1 MQEELHRKSVE
12 VRMTIRIMSS
22 PQATKLM
29 VAEKWTATSCCCAYV
44 SRKGAGLSFT
54 ASKVSSIPN
63 VSAPPQLYVTLN
75 RNSKNPAK
83 GYTDF
88 GVLVDLHACFRAKE
102 PTTSLNFRKLVRI
115 SVSNLLQDLRGCD
128 AKLGR

>member
-22 PQATKLM
+22 PQGTKLM

-54 ASKVSSIPN
+54 ASKLSSIPN
-63 VSAPPQLYVTLN
+63 VSAPLPALRHVEQEPQKSCKRLY
-75 RNSKNPAK
+75 
-83 GYTDF
+83 
-88 GVLVDLHACFRAKE
+88 
-102 PTTSLNFRKLVRI
+102 
-115 SVSNLLQDLRGCD
+115 
-128 AKLGR
+128 